1 MDWSDGHRTGLN
13 SALSEATCLGIEVDQ
28 AAARVTM
35 RLDVLTLPD
44 DGSNRSHRP
53 VTLQLDQVGRIAA
66 SLRAQSWN
74 DTEATVYPLDLN
86 KLDEV
91 VQSFG
96 GAALH
101 GWEFIDLPESSWTQ
115 WRELLSIDTTLSGTD
130 DKHLLELSLQEGTDP
145 RELDLRVWFGDLS
158 VTDDTGRNI
167 SLHTFMADSKRWWD
181 AHDHHD
187 PRAVADEVAPPL

>member
-1 MDWSDGHRTGLN
+1 
-13 SALSEATCLGIEVDQ
+13 V
-28 AAARVTM
+28 
-35 RLDVLTLPD
+35 
-44 DGSNRSHRP
+44 RS
-53 VTLQLDQVGRIAA
+53 
-66 SLRAQSWN
+66 
-74 DTEATVYPLDLN
+74 Y
-86 KLDEV
+86 
-91 VQSFG
+91 G

-115 WRELLSIDTTLSGTD
+115 WRELLSIDTTLSGID

-158 VTDDTGRNI
+158 VADENNQSLPLDTFI
-167 SLHTFMADSKRWWD
+167 ADSKRWWD